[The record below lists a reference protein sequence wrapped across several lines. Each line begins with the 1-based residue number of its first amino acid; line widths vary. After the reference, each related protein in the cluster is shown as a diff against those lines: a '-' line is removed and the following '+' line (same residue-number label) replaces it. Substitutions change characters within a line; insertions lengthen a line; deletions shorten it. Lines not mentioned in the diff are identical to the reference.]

1 MRLSGRTDRSA
12 AGERGPGRA
21 AERVS
26 DPGDAVRP
34 GRDDE
39 RRRAREN
46 EAQLDDRL
54 NLRQFYAVYFPVIEQ
69 ALLHAPNTAV
79 NATLLAIE
87 LVTAFLPIHQTFL
100 RGVFTAGKLL
110 ETLMMKL
117 PMDCVPSVSMVIRCG
132 RNGETGFRV
141 AVIRLLSVGI
151 GLQSSWFSTI
161 LVHRGLLR
169 FVYALTTPEILLKD
183 SLLAASLRNFFQWAL
198 LNHHIEVL
206 LDVAEKVPN
215 LGIAEIT
222 PFSDILQF
230 VREKP
235 ASELVE
241 KVVAF
246 FGIPEIER
254 NAGGIGGRTVF
265 GFGEF

>member
-1 MRLSGRTDRSA
+1 MVETWK
-12 AGERGPGRA
+12 RGYP
-21 AERVS
+21 
-26 DPGDAVRP
+26 
-34 GRDDE
+34 
-39 RRRAREN
+39 
-46 EAQLDDRL
+46 
-54 NLRQFYAVYFPVIEQ
+54 
-69 ALLHAPNTAV
+69 
-79 NATLLAIE
+79 
-87 LVTAFLPIHQTFL
+87 
-100 RGVFTAGKLL
+100 
-110 ETLMMKL
+110 
-117 PMDCVPSVSMVIRCG
+117 
-132 RNGETGFRV
+132 V

-230 VREKP
+230 VRERP
-235 ASELVE
+235 ASKLIE

-246 FGIPEIER
+246 FWNSR
-254 NAGGIGGRTVF
+254 NRAKCRRNWRMKCIWIR
-265 GFGEF
+265 

>member
-1 MRLSGRTDRSA
+1 
-12 AGERGPGRA
+12 
-21 AERVS
+21 
-26 DPGDAVRP
+26 
-34 GRDDE
+34 
-39 RRRAREN
+39 
-46 EAQLDDRL
+46 
-54 NLRQFYAVYFPVIEQ
+54 
-69 ALLHAPNTAV
+69 
-79 NATLLAIE
+79 
-87 LVTAFLPIHQTFL
+87 
-100 RGVFTAGKLL
+100 
-110 ETLMMKL
+110 MMKL

-132 RNGETGFRV
+132 RNGETGFHV